1 MRSNVGRF
9 DKAGRIAIGV
19 GLIGLAGI
27 SLGAFAQTS
36 GAKTEKALFILT
48 SDSLQTQGMSMVLA
62 NAMAKQGTQ
71 VNVLLCDKAGD
82 LALKSTTSEPLKP
95 MGATPEGLM
104 MNLIKGGAQVKVCA
118 LYLPNKGAS
127 KEDLREGVTVASPPE
142 MAAMMGQQETKVISN

>member
-1 MRSNVGRF
+1 MN
-9 DKAGRIAIGV
+9 KIMKKTI
-19 GLIGLAGI
+19 LTILCT
-27 SLGAFAQTS
+27 SLSFGAFAQTS
-36 GAKTEKALFILT
+36 GPKTEKALFILT

-82 LALKSTTSEPLKP
+82 LALKNTTSEPLKP

-127 KEDLREGVTVASPPE
+127 KEDLREGITVASPHD

>member
-1 MRSNVGRF
+1 MN
-9 DKAGRIAIGV
+9 KIMKKTI
-19 GLIGLAGI
+19 LTILCT
-27 SLGAFAQTS
+27 SLSFGAFAQTS
-36 GAKTEKALFILT
+36 GPKTEKALFILT

-127 KEDLREGVTVASPPE
+127 KEDLREGITVASPPD

>member
-1 MRSNVGRF
+1 MKHRIKQTVAAFIAATASASAMAEPVSN
-9 DKAGRIAIGV
+9 
-19 GLIGLAGI
+19 
-27 SLGAFAQTS
+27 
-36 GAKTEKALFILT
+36 KTEKALFILT

-62 NAMAKQGTQ
+62 NAMAKQGVQ

-82 LALKSTTSEPLKP
+82 LALKTTTSAALKP

-127 KEDLREGVTVASPPE
+127 KEDLRDGITVASPPE

>member
-62 NAMAKQGTQ
+62 NRSNEDVIYPLTVKEIAQAQEDDL
-71 VNVLLCDKAGD
+71 VLKKLSKTDKF
-82 LALKSTTSEPLKP
+82 
-95 MGATPEGLM
+95 
-104 MNLIKGGAQVKVCA
+104 
-118 LYLPNKGAS
+118 
-127 KEDLREGVTVASPPE
+127 
-142 MAAMMGQQETKVISN
+142 